1 MPTARHGTIREF
13 FAGAGM
19 LFRGF
24 SLWRTAPGT
33 MAIGLIPAAI
43 VAAAMLV
50 AFVALLLTL
59 DALALAITPFAD
71 GWEEPWRSLVR
82 AGVSV
87 ALVVALVLLTVTTFT
102 ALTLAVGDPFF
113 ERIWLKVED
122 REGGFVRA
130 DDGGFWRSMGHG
142 IASALRLLVPTLL
155 VGILVFAI
163 GLVPVAGGILAA
175 VVGALSGGWFLAR
188 ELIARPLDG
197 RGLDPRMQ
205 KALRRSGRARIS
217 GFGTATY
224 LMFLVPL
231 GAIIAMPA
239 AVAGSTLLAR
249 ELLGSTPAPA
259 ARAVQD

>member
-1 MPTARHGTIREF
+1 
-13 FAGAGM
+13 M

-43 VAAAMLV
+43 VAAVVLA
-50 AFVALLLTL
+50 AFVALLLSL
-59 DALALAITPFAD
+59 DALTLAATPFAD

-87 ALVVALVLLTVTTFT
+87 AFVVALVLLTITTFT

-113 ERIWLKVED
+113 ERIWLKVEE
-122 REGGFVRA
+122 REGGFIRA
-130 DDGGFWRSMGHG
+130 DNGGFWRSIGHG
-142 IASALRLLVPTLL
+142 VASALRLLVPTLL

-163 GLVPVAGGILAA
+163 GLVPVVGGVIAAIL
-175 VVGALSGGWFLAR
+175 GALSGGWFLAR

-205 KALRRSGRARIS
+205 KGVRRSGRARIW

-249 ELLGSTPAPA
+249 ELVGRTPASAPRVA
-259 ARAVQD
+259 QG